1 MLQDRFH
8 LDTSDID
15 YIENN
20 HFCDKIMAS
29 KLIKKLYLI
38 LLNDMKKK

>member
-29 KLIKKLYLI
+29 KSYII
-38 LLNDMKKK
+38 NEHFME